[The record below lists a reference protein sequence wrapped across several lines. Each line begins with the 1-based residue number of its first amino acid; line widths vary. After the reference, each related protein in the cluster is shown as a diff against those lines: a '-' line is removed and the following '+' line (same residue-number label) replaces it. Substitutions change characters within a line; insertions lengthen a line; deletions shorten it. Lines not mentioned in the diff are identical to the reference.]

1 MKKDLLGRRGLT
13 RVSLLQLRRR
23 YREEGG
29 DPLSILQVMQ
39 VTI

>member
-1 MKKDLLGRRGLT
+1 MEKDLLGRGLDWL
-13 RVSLLQLRRR
+13 SLLQLRRR

-39 VTI
+39 VCI